1 VTFRKEPA
9 ELDNVAARP
18 KQRDMSFSAVVVAAG
33 AGLRAGPGEPKAW
46 RMLGSRPLVR
56 WSVEG
61 LLSAGAREVVVVV
74 ARDRLAQVDEAL
86 SGLEGWRAVT
96 GGRTR
101 ADSVQAGLAAI
112 TAGRTQPVL
121 VHDAARPFVTRAH
134 VDRLLAALDLAD
146 GAVPAL
152 PVPDTLKRGDGLVD
166 ETVSREG
173 LWRAQTPQAFRS
185 GRLKAAYRRWPA
197 NEEPTDDASVVE
209 RAGGHV
215 AMVPGDPMLMKLT
228 WPEDFLMAEQLA
240 ASRRIVRTGFGV
252 DAHRFGPGPVI
263 WLCGI
268 RIEHDLGLVGHSDAD
283 CGLHALTDAVLGA
296 IAAGDI
302 GEHFPPTDPRW
313 KGASSDQFL
322 AHAVQLAAARGGRI
336 LNADVTLI
344 CERPKIRPHRDA
356 MRRRIADL
364 LALPVDRVSV
374 KATTTEGMGFTGREE
389 GLMAQAV
396 VSVETPL

>member
-1 VTFRKEPA
+1 
-9 ELDNVAARP
+9 
-18 KQRDMSFSAVVVAAG
+18 
-33 AGLRAGPGEPKAW
+33 
-46 RMLGSRPLVR
+46 
-56 WSVEG
+56 
-61 LLSAGAREVVVVV
+61 
-74 ARDRLAQVDEAL
+74 
-86 SGLEGWRAVT
+86 
-96 GGRTR
+96 
-101 ADSVQAGLAAI
+101 VQAGLAAI
-112 TAGRTQPVL
+112 TAGRNQPVL
-121 VHDAARPFVTRAH
+121 VHDAARPFVTRTH
-134 VDRLLAALDLAD
+134 VERLLAALDLAD
-146 GAVPAL
+146 GAIPTL
-152 PVPDTLKRGDGLVD
+152 PVPDTLKRGEGLVD

-173 LWRAQTPQAFRS
+173 LWRAQTPQAFRF

-197 NEEPTDDASVVE
+197 TEEPTDDAAVME

-215 AMVPGDPMLMKLT
+215 AMVPGDPLLMKLT
-228 WPEDFLMAEQLA
+228 YPEDFLLAEQLA
-240 ASRRIVRTGFGV
+240 ASRRIVRMGQGV
-252 DAHRFGPGPVI
+252 DAHRFGPGDVV

-296 IAAGDI
+296 IAAADI
-302 GEHFPPTDPRW
+302 GEHFPPSDPRW

-322 AHAVQLAAARGGRI
+322 THAVSLVAAQGGRI

-356 MRRRIADL
+356 MRARIAEL
-364 LALPVDRVSV
+364 LGVPIHRVSV

>member
-1 VTFRKEPA
+1 
-9 ELDNVAARP
+9 
-18 KQRDMSFSAVVVAAG
+18 MSFSAVVVAAG
-33 AGLRAGPGEPKAW
+33 AGLRAGPGEPKVW
-46 RMLGSRPLVR
+46 RTLGGRPIIR

-74 ARDRLAQVDEAL
+74 ARDRLAAVDEAL
-86 SGLEGWRAVT
+86 AGLEGWKAVT

-101 ADSVQAGLAAI
+101 ADSVQAGLAALGG
-112 TAGRTQPVL
+112 GRTQPVL
-121 VHDAARPFVTRAH
+121 VHDAARPFVTREH
-134 VDRLLAALDLAD
+134 VERLLAALDVAD

-173 LWRAQTPQAFRS
+173 LWRAQTPQAFRF

-197 NEEPTDDASVVE
+197 NEEPTDDASVME

-215 AMVPGDPMLMKLT
+215 ALTPGDPMLMKLT
-228 WPEDFLMAEQLA
+228 YPDDFRIAEQLA
-240 ASRRIVRTGFGV
+240 SARRIVRAGLGI
-252 DAHRFGPGPVI
+252 DAHRFGPGDVV

-268 RIEHDLGLVGHSDAD
+268 RIEHELGLVGHSDAD
-283 CGLHALTDAVLGA
+283 AGLHALTDAILGA
-296 IAAGDI
+296 IGEGDI
-302 GEHFPPTDPRW
+302 GEHFPPSDPRW

-322 AHAVQLAAARGGRI
+322 RHAVSLVARQGGRI
-336 LNADVTLI
+336 LNADLTLV
-344 CERPKIRPHRDA
+344 CERPKVKPHRQA
-356 MRRRIADL
+356 MRERIAEL
-364 LALPVDRVSV
+364 LQIPLHRVSV

-396 VSVETPL
+396 VSVETPP

>member
-1 VTFRKEPA
+1 
-9 ELDNVAARP
+9 
-18 KQRDMSFSAVVVAAG
+18 MSFSAVVVAAG

-46 RMLGSRPLVR
+46 RMLGSRPVIR

-61 LLSAGAREVVVVV
+61 LLAAGAREVVVVV
-74 ARDRLAQVDEAL
+74 ARDRLGAVDEAL
-86 SGLEGWRAVT
+86 TGLENWKAVT
-96 GGRTR
+96 GGKTR
-101 ADSVQAGLAAI
+101 ADSVQAGLAAV
-112 TAGRTQPVL
+112 TAGRYQPVL
-121 VHDAARPFVTRAH
+121 IHDAARPFVTREH

-152 PVPDTLKRGDGLVD
+152 PVPDTLKRGEGLID
-166 ETVSREG
+166 ETVPRDG
-173 LWRAQTPQAFRS
+173 LWRAQTPQAFKA

-197 NEEPTDDASVVE
+197 GEEPTDDAAVVE

-228 WPEDFLMAEQLA
+228 YPEDFLMAEQLA
-240 ASRRIVRTGFGV
+240 SSRRIVRMGQGI
-252 DAHRFGPGPVI
+252 DAHRFGPGEVV
-263 WLCGI
+263 WLGGI
-268 RIEHDLGLVGHSDAD
+268 RIEHDVGLVGHSDAD

-296 IAAGDI
+296 IGAGDI
-302 GEHFPPTDPRW
+302 GEHFPPSDPRW

-322 AHAVQLAAARGGRI
+322 IHAVKLARAQGGRI
-336 LNADVTLI
+336 VNADLTLI

-356 MRRRIADL
+356 MRARIAEL
-364 LALPVDRVSV
+364 LEIPVHRVSV

-396 VSVETPL
+396 VAVETPL

>member
-1 VTFRKEPA
+1 
-9 ELDNVAARP
+9 
-18 KQRDMSFSAVVVAAG
+18 MSFSAVVVAAG
-33 AGLRAGPGEPKAW
+33 AGLRAGPGEPKIW
-46 RMLGSRPLVR
+46 RTLGGKPIVR

-74 ARDRLAQVDEAL
+74 ARDRLGQVDEAL
-86 SGLEGWRAVT
+86 VGLEGWKAVT

-101 ADSVQAGLAAI
+101 AESVQAGLAAI
-112 TAGRTQPVL
+112 TAGRNQPVL
-121 VHDAARPFVTRAH
+121 VHDAARPFVSREH
-134 VDRLLAALDLAD
+134 VGRLLAALELAD

-152 PVPDTLKRGDGLVD
+152 PVADTLKRGESLID

-173 LWRAQTPQAFRS
+173 LWRAQTPQAFRF

-197 NEEPTDDASVVE
+197 TEEPTDDAAVME
-209 RAGGHV
+209 RAGAHV

-228 WPEDFLMAEQLA
+228 YPEDFLLAEQLA
-240 ASRRIVRTGFGV
+240 ASRRIVRTGLGI
-252 DAHRFGPGPVI
+252 DAHRFGPGDVV

-283 CGLHALTDAVLGA
+283 AGLHAITDAVLGA
-296 IAAGDI
+296 IGAGDI

-322 AHAVQLAAARGGRI
+322 RHAVSLVTARGGRI
-336 LNADVTLI
+336 VNADVTLI
-344 CERPKIRPHRDA
+344 CERPKIGPHRQE
-356 MRRRIADL
+356 MRARIAEL
-364 LALPVDRVSV
+364 LGVAVDRVGV

-389 GLMAQAV
+389 GIMAQAV
-396 VSVETPL
+396 VSVETPD

>member
-1 VTFRKEPA
+1 
-9 ELDNVAARP
+9 
-18 KQRDMSFSAVVVAAG
+18 MSFSAVVVAAG
-33 AGLRAGPGEPKAW
+33 AGLRAGPGEPKVW
-46 RMLGSRPLVR
+46 RSLGGRPIIR

-74 ARDRLAQVDEAL
+74 ARDRLAAVDEAL
-86 SGLEGWRAVT
+86 AGLEGWKAVT

-112 TAGRTQPVL
+112 GGGRTQPVL
-121 VHDAARPFVTRAH
+121 VHDAARPFVTREH
-134 VDRLLAALDLAD
+134 VERLLAALDVAD

-152 PVPDTLKRGDGLVD
+152 PVPDTLKRGDGIVD

-173 LWRAQTPQAFRS
+173 LWRAQTPQAFRF

-197 NEEPTDDASVVE
+197 NEEPTDDASVME

-215 AMVPGDPMLMKLT
+215 ALVPGDPMLMKLT
-228 WPEDFLMAEQLA
+228 YPDDFRVAEQLA
-240 ASRRIVRTGFGV
+240 SSRRIVRAGLGI
-252 DAHRFGPGPVI
+252 DAHRFGPGHVV

-268 RIEHDLGLVGHSDAD
+268 RIEHELGLVGHSDAD
-283 CGLHALTDAVLGA
+283 AGLHALTDAILGA
-296 IAAGDI
+296 IGEGDI
-302 GEHFPPTDPRW
+302 GEHFPPSDPRW

-322 AHAVQLAAARGGRI
+322 RHAVSLLARQGGRI
-336 LNADVTLI
+336 LNADLTLV
-344 CERPKIRPHRDA
+344 CERPKVKPHRQA
-356 MRRRIADL
+356 MRERIAEL
-364 LALPVDRVSV
+364 LQIPLHRVSV

-396 VSVETPL
+396 VSVETPP